1 MRKKTIIAGALL
13 ILAGVS
19 LSAQE
24 TAATPNPTDTAQA
37 SAPSPATTAQPE
49 GTPGTTPTPQ
59 SRAAA
64 TAQGTAPT
72 TSTAPRAAEPQTT
85 VQPQATS
92 AASFTQQQLDTALA
106 PIALYP
112 DSLLAQL
119 LMATTYPDQVL
130 EAAKWS
136 KEHPK
141 MKGEEAVK
149 AVQDKNWDPS
159 VASLVAFPQVLEM
172 LSSKP
177 EWVREL
183 GEMFLADPDAVMN
196 TIQGLRKKAKE
207 AGNLKSTKEQKVV
220 EKQVPADNGGNQ
232 TTIIEIQPADPQVV
246 YVPAYNPT
254 VVYGPW
260 WYPTPPYFYAPPYYN
275 PVAAIIGFGA
285 AIAVGHALWSHW
297 DWHHHDI
304 NINVNR
310 YNNINVNKRLDIA
323 KQKASWRQN
332 LRERN
337 PRFDQVKRDRAKQ
350 QLNNRM
356 RPAPSDRKAPAL
368 NDRTRDLQR
377 ARAKQ
382 QLKERGG
389 VDLDRARQNLQRNP
403 ERVNKAIERANR
415 MTPTQKQQLQNRVG
429 NQRPTREIKRPS
441 GPKTGRPVNRR
452 PQGTRPTAK
461 RPSVNRPNIKRPAPR
476 PTVHRTPR
484 KPAAARPRPK
494 VSRPSGSRV
503 RRAR

>member
-1 MRKKTIIAGALL
+1 MRKKTLMAGALL

-24 TAATPNPTDTAQA
+24 TADATQA
-37 SAPSPATTAQPE
+37 ATPSPATTAQSA
-49 GTPGTTPTPQ
+49 GASGATPTPV
-59 SRAAA
+59 
-64 TAQGTAPT
+64 QGTAPT
-72 TSTAPRAAEPQTT
+72 VSTAPQA
-85 VQPQATS
+85 VQPQATAQPQAAS
-92 AASFTQQQLDTALA
+92 AVSFTQQQLDTALA
-106 PIALYP
+106 PVALYP

-130 EAAKWS
+130 EAARWS
-136 KEHPK
+136 REHPK

-149 AVQDKNWDPS
+149 AVQNKNWDPS

-177 EWVREL
+177 EWVKEL

-220 EKQVPADNGGNQ
+220 EKQAPADNGGSR
-232 TTIIEIQPADPQVV
+232 TTVIEIQPADPQVV

-275 PVAAIIGFGA
+275 PAAAIIGFGA

-310 YNNINVNKRLDIA
+310 YNNININKRLDIA

-337 PRFDQVKRDRAKQ
+337 PRFGQVKRDRAKQ

-356 RPAPSDRKAPAL
+356 RPAQGGRQRPAL

-415 MTPTQKQQLQNRVG
+415 MTPPQKQQLRNRIENRRPSREVKRPSAPKTG
-429 NQRPTREIKRPS
+429 HPVNRRLQGARPTVKRPS
-441 GPKTGRPVNRR
+441 G
-452 PQGTRPTAK
+452 
-461 RPSVNRPNIKRPAPR
+461 NRPDIQRPIKRPKIN
-476 PTVHRTPR
+476 RTPR
-484 KPAAARPRPK
+484 RPAAARPRPK
-494 VSRPSGSRV
+494 ISRPSGGARV